1 MKNLTILSCFSL
13 LSLVLIQISCKTEA
27 PIKSAEYAS
36 GLYLEYMD
44 STINPGDNFQM
55 YVNGKWIDETEIPSD
70 KSSFGIGMILHELSQ
85 DHVKEIIEYAAGSEN
100 KDGTDEQKV
109 GGLYASFLDM
119 ETRNGLGM
127 NPLKEEFEKIE
138 SISNHTDLAKYFA
151 YANKAGYEVPMG
163 MFVLADLKKPKE
175 HALYTWQGG
184 LGLPD
189 REYYLK
195 EDEKSKTLRDSYV
208 DHVEKML
215 NLAKVENARGA
226 AESIL
231 ALETKMAEK
240 HMKKEDTRDMM
251 GLYNAV
257 PMDSLDD
264 LMPNFA
270 WDEYLTEAGAKDK
283 LEYLI
288 VPQLDYSKNLDNIIQ
303 STDIDTWKT
312 YFKWSVVDHT
322 AGRLSKDF
330 DDQNFDFY
338 GKTLRGVKEQL
349 PQWRRA
355 VGVVNGN
362 IGEVVGKVYV
372 KKHFPPEAK
381 ERMLTLVNNLL
392 KAYEVSIKE
401 LDWMGEETK
410 VQALDKLA
418 KFTIKIGYPDEWK
431 EYPAEIK
438 IDDLFGNLVRSELAE
453 YDRQMAKI
461 GQPVDKKEW
470 GMNPQ
475 TVNAYYNPTQN
486 EIVFPAAI
494 LQPPYFDMNADDAT
508 NYGAIGGVIGH
519 EIGHGFDD
527 QGSTFDGDGVLRNW
541 WTDTDREEFKKRT
554 SALVAQYSSFK
565 VYDDLNVNG
574 DFTLGENIGDLGGL
588 TIALKAYEMSLE
600 GKEAPE
606 MDGFTGV
613 QRVFMGWA
621 QAWRKKSREEA
632 MRMQVNTDPHS
643 PALFRVNGVVRNI
656 PEFYEAFDIKE
667 GSALYLA
674 PEKRVKIW

>member
-27 PIKSAEYAS
+27 PIKSADYAS

-70 KSSFGIGMILHELSQ
+70 KSSFGIGMILHEQSQ

-119 ETRNGLGM
+119 ETRNSLGM
-127 NPLKEEFEKIE
+127 DPLKGEFEKIE
-138 SISNHTDLAKYFA
+138 SISNHKDLAKYFA

-226 AESIL
+226 AETIL

-438 IDDLFGNLVRSELAE
+438 VGDLFGNLVRSELAE

>member
-1 MKNLTILSCFSL
+1 MKNLTILTILSL
-13 LSLVLIQISCKTEA
+13 LGLVFFQISCKPDVPVE
-27 PIKSAEYAS
+27 SSEYAS

-70 KSSFGIGMILHELSQ
+70 KSSFGIGMILRDQSQ
-85 DHVKEIIEYAAGSEN
+85 DNVKEIIEYASESDN

-109 GGLYASFLDM
+109 GGLYASYLDM
-119 ETRNGLGM
+119 DTRNELGVA
-127 NPLKEEFEKIE
+127 PLKSEFEKIE
-138 SISNHTDLAKYFA
+138 SITNHKDLAKYFA
-151 YANKAGYEVPMG
+151 YANKVGYEAPIG

-195 EDEKSKTLRDSYV
+195 DDEKSKTLRATYLS
-208 DHVEKML
+208 HIEKML
-215 NLAKVENARGA
+215 DLAEVDNAEKA
-226 AESIL
+226 AESIMT
-231 ALETKMAEK
+231 LETKMAEK
-240 HMKKEDTRDMM
+240 QMKKEDTRDMM

-257 PMDSLDD
+257 PVDSLDE

-270 WDEYLTEAGAKDK
+270 WDEYMTEAGADGKV
-283 LEYLI
+283 EF
-288 VPQLDYSKNLDNIIQ
+288 VVVTQLDYSKNVDDIIQ
-303 STDIDTWKT
+303 STDINTWKT
-312 YFKWSVVDHT
+312 YLKWSVVNHT
-322 AGRLSKDF
+322 ASRLSKDF
-330 DDQNFDFY
+330 DEKNFDFY
-338 GKTLRGVKEQL
+338 GKTMRGIKEQRPL
-349 PQWRRA
+349 WRRA

-381 ERMLTLVNNLL
+381 ERMVTLVNNLL
-392 KAYEVSIKE
+392 KAYEVSIKD

-410 VQALDKLA
+410 RQALDKLA
-418 KFTIKIGYPDEWK
+418 KFTPKIGYPDEWK
-431 EYPAEIK
+431 EYPAAIEA
-438 IDDLFGNLVRSELAE
+438 DDLFGNLRRSELAE
-453 YDRQMAKI
+453 YNRQLAKL

-494 LQPPYFDMNADDAT
+494 LQPPYFDMNADDAV

-541 WTDTDREEFKKRT
+541 WTDEDREEFKKRT
-554 SALVAQYSSFK
+554 NALVAQYSAFE

-588 TIALKAYEMSLE
+588 TIALKAYEMSLN
-600 GKEAPE
+600 GKEAPM

-613 QRVFMGWA
+613 QRVFLGWA

-632 MRMQVNTDPHS
+632 LRMQVSTDPHS

-656 PEFYEAFDIKE
+656 PEFYEAFDVDK
-667 GSALYLA
+667 GSALYLPA
-674 PEKRVKIW
+674 EERVKIW